1 MRLVGF
7 GVAVLV
13 VAVVVSAVVVL
24 TSGGGEQEPAEPVA
38 VVEAEVAEAEKSP
51 QSADS
56 PVATPSHTLAVTASA
71 GGTVTPGGTTTHDR
85 HSEVTLKASW
95 NDATHAFT
103 GWGDDCDGTASTCAL
118 TMDADKT
125 VTAKFAA
132 RCTHADDP
140 TCIGAVYRGGP
151 GDYAQVS
158 DIPAWAIIQS
168 DQHGRYHVGR
178 GWLVTVVTAASP
190 PEGYSQ
196 FSLQLRPLEGSS
208 PTLHEQLVP
217 ADGAT
222 YTFTVTPNEDSA
234 NLFTYDLTAAKPPA
248 RPGAEP
254 ELGDVV
260 VTTQFVVPA
269 LRYNRLGVSGEA
281 TTPGSYAFLNTEG
294 DEPLALN
301 HFGQVPWRNGE
312 LRIHP
317 TDASGTSRAAFYDAV
332 RVGDSFD
339 FRTYGLDCGFRFE
352 VTSVAPSRSPR
363 TFGVQRVGRFGERCS
378 QIVDQPDTPRDVH
391 FVWGIRPAIKG
402 SGRVLVL
409 PYGEPAGPG
418 TYRLDGR
425 ARCVFEVPPA
435 MQVILEGYAIGHPPA
450 GFPPDAGHSAALL
463 ADAGTESRLGID
475 PERCL
480 ETGRRITSPE
490 VDALFDQIAGSMR
503 HVEATSTDLPGGRC
517 GDPSD
522 PACIWIVHRGTPN
535 DHPWVREIPA
545 SAMIQ
550 PDAHGRYQVARGQT
564 VTVRTL
570 AHLPL
575 GYTRFSLQTRPQ
587 GMRSPASSQRQI
599 PRDARSYT
607 FTVTADEDAPNLFT
621 YDVTAAR
628 EGEPPGLGDVL
639 VTTEF
644 LVPTMRYDRLD
655 AAGAAAV
662 PGSYVFLR
670 RAGDAA
676 SAVDNFGYSAVD
688 GVELRVHPTDA
699 SGASRAA
706 FYDTVRVG
714 DVFDYRANDVD
725 CGLRFA
731 VTSVA
736 TTATPRAFGVRY
748 VAHYGGRCDDF
759 VDAADVSR
767 DGYFVWG
774 VRPGIPRP
782 RGEHAPLYG
791 EPVLLYGEPVREGT
805 YRVEEGLPCIV
816 DVPAGGAIVYG
827 GSYDLRPDAADH
839 DAPTAG
845 VLLFDVP
852 MESTLHIE
860 MPTCRE
866 IARSTTSPEADALF
880 DRVMLSLRRQYD
892 RAAWFVTTTSRYNR
906 LDVTGAAATPGSYA
920 FLTVAGDP
928 ASAISNA
935 RRSASET
942 VELRVHPA
950 DASGT
955 SHGDLYDIVQVG
967 NTFDYRTNG
976 LDCGLRFRVT
986 SVAETA
992 SPRTFGIEQVASY
1005 GERCGEFVDD
1015 PGAARDAYFVWE
1027 LPRVSPAYGGVRP
1040 LRPSAIAGAGAY
1052 RFQEGA
1058 PCLIDVPFDGQ
1069 VWVAEYGESEPDPD
1083 DPGAPP
1089 VRRVH
1094 LRGGEDGTLD
1104 IDIDACR
1111 EIARS
1116 ATSAYDQA
1124 VFDQIMASIRRSE

>member
-1 MRLVGF
+1 MRLIGF

-24 TSGGGEQEPAEPVA
+24 SGRGGEEPAASVA
-38 VVEAEVAEAEKSP
+38 VVEGEVAEASE
-51 QSADS
+51 
-56 PVATPSHTLAVTASA
+56 VETPTHTLTTTAS
-71 GGTVTPGGTTTHDR
+71 GDGSITPGGTTTHDED
-85 HSEVTLKASW
+85 SEVTLTASW

-132 RCTHADDP
+132 RCAHADDP
-140 TCIGAVYRGGP
+140 TCIRAVYRGGP
-151 GDYAQVS
+151 GDYPWVS
-158 DIPAWAIIQS
+158 EIPAWALIQS

-190 PEGYSQ
+190 PDGYSQ

-208 PTLHEQLVP
+208 PTLYEQLVS

-222 YTFTVTPNEDSA
+222 YAFTVTPDEDSA

-248 RPGAEP
+248 RPGADP

-260 VTTQFVVPA
+260 ATTQFLVPA

-332 RVGDSFD
+332 QVGDSFD

-352 VTSVAPSRSPR
+352 VTSVAEMAIPR
-363 TFGVQRVGRFGERCS
+363 TFGIQRVGQFGQRCS
-378 QIVDQPDTPRDVH
+378 QFIDQPGTPRDVH

-402 SGRVLVL
+402 SGRVLL
-409 PYGEPAGPG
+409 FPYDAPAGPG
-418 TYRLDGR
+418 TYRFEGGSP
-425 ARCVFEVPPA
+425 CVFNV
-435 MQVILEGYAIGHPPA
+435 PA
-450 GFPPDAGHSAALL
+450 GMRMTYAGTIIYEPAPDAPPDAPGGAVRL
-463 ADAGTESRLGID
+463 ADVDTESQFWID
-475 PERCL
+475 LKWCR
-480 ETGRRITSPE
+480 ETGRRVTSPE
-490 VDALFDQIAGSMR
+490 VAALFDHIAGSMR

-522 PACIWIVHRGTPN
+522 PACIWVVHRGTTA
-535 DHPWVREIPA
+535 DHPWVWEIPP
-545 SAMIQ
+545 SALIH

-570 AHLPL
+570 AYLPT
-575 GYTRFSLQTRPQ
+575 GYTRFSLWTRPR
-587 GMRSPASSQRQI
+587 GTFSPASAQRQI
-599 PRDARSYT
+599 PGDARSYT
-607 FTVTADEDAPNLFT
+607 FAVTADEDAPNLFT
-621 YDVTAAR
+621 YDVTATR
-628 EGEPPGLGDVL
+628 PGKTPEFGDVL
-639 VTTEF
+639 VSTEF
-644 LVPTMRYDRLD
+644 LVPSLRYNRLD
-655 AAGAAAV
+655 ATGAAGI
-662 PGSYVFLR
+662 PGSYIFLR

-676 SAVDNFGYSAVD
+676 SAIGDFGYSAAD
-688 GVELRVHPTDA
+688 ATELRVHPTDA
-699 SGASRAA
+699 SGASRAT
-706 FYDTVRVG
+706 FYDTVQVG

-736 TTATPRAFGVRY
+736 TTATPRTFGVRY

-759 VDAADVSR
+759 VDGPGVSR
-767 DGYFVWG
+767 DAYFVWG
-774 VRPGIPRP
+774 VRPGVPRP
-782 RGEHAPLYG
+782 RGEPG
-791 EPVLLYGEPVREGT
+791 LLYGEPVGEGT
-805 YRVEEGLPCIV
+805 YRVEQGLPCIV
-816 DVPAGGAIVYG
+816 DVPVGDEIAYG
-827 GSYDLRPDAADH
+827 GSYDLRPDAD
-839 DAPTAG
+839 DPDTPTGG
-845 VLLFDVP
+845 VLLLDAEMV
-852 MESTLHIE
+852 STLHLDT
-860 MPTCRE
+860 PTCRE
-866 IARSTTSPEADALF
+866 IARATNSSEADALF
-880 DRVMLSLRRQYD
+880 DRITRSARREYD
-892 RAAWFVTTTSRYNR
+892 RAAWFVTTTSRHNR
-906 LDVTGAAATPGSYA
+906 LDVAGAAATPGSYA

-928 ASAISNA
+928 ASAISDV
-935 RRSASET
+935 RASGSQA
-942 VELRVHPA
+942 VELRIHPT

-976 LDCGLRFRVT
+976 LDCGLRFRVM
-986 SVAETA
+986 SGGETGN
-992 SPRTFGIEQVASY
+992 PRTFGIEYARAY
-1005 GERCGEFVDD
+1005 GEHCGEPVDD
-1015 PGAARDAYFVWE
+1015 PGAARDVYFVWGV
-1027 LPRVSPAYGGVRP
+1027 PRTYSAFDGVRP
-1040 LRPSAIAGAGAY
+1040 LRPRDFAVVGAY

-1058 PCLIDVPFDGQ
+1058 PCVIDVPLDGQ
-1069 VWVAEYGESEPDPD
+1069 VWVSAYEDSEPDPD
-1083 DPGAPP
+1083 DPNAPP
-1089 VRRVH
+1089 VRRVRLH
-1094 LRGGEDGTLD
+1094 GVEDGTLD

>member
-13 VAVVVSAVVVL
+13 VAVVVSAVVL
-24 TSGGGEQEPAEPVA
+24 TSGGGEEEPAEPVV
-38 VVEAEVAEAEKSP
+38 VVEAAVAA
-51 QSADS
+51 
-56 PVATPSHTLAVTASA
+56 PSHTLAVTASA

-85 HSEVTLKASW
+85 DSEVTLKASW
-95 NDATHAFT
+95 NHATHAFS
-103 GWGDDCDGTASTCAL
+103 GWGDDCDGTASTCVL

-140 TCIGAVYRGGP
+140 TCIRAVYRGGP
-151 GDYAQVS
+151 RDYAQVS

-196 FSLQLRPLEGSS
+196 FSLQLGPLEGVS
-208 PTLHEQLVP
+208 PMLYGQLVP

-222 YTFTVTPNEDSA
+222 YTFAVTPDEDGP

-248 RPGAEP
+248 RPGGEP

-269 LRYNRLGVSGEA
+269 LRYNRLGVTGEA

-294 DEPLALN
+294 DEPLALD

-317 TDASGTSRAAFYDAV
+317 TDASGTSRAGFYDGV
-332 RVGDSFD
+332 QVGDSFD

-352 VTSVAPSRSPR
+352 VTSVAPGASPR
-363 TFGVQRVGRFGERCS
+363 TFGIQRVGQFGQHCP
-378 QIVDQPDTPRDVH
+378 QFVHQPGTPDDVH
-391 FVWGIRPAIKG
+391 FVWGVRPAIKG
-402 SGRVLVL
+402 SDRVLL
-409 PYGEPAGPG
+409 FPYDAPAGPG
-418 TYRLDGR
+418 TYRFEGGSP
-425 ARCVFEVPPA
+425 CVFNVPPG
-435 MQVILEGYAIGHPPA
+435 MQMTYDGTVIYEPA
-450 GFPPDAGHSAALL
+450 PDAPPDAPRGVLRL
-463 ADAGTESRLGID
+463 ADDDTESWFGID
-475 PERCL
+475 LKWCREIAR
-480 ETGRRITSPE
+480 GAASPE

-503 HVEATSTDLPGGRC
+503 HEDATSTDLPGGRC

-522 PACIWIVHRGTPN
+522 PACIWVVHRGTLD
-535 DHPWVREIPA
+535 DHPWVWEIPP

-599 PRDARSYT
+599 PGDARSYT

-621 YDVTAAR
+621 YDVTATR
-628 EGEPPGLGDVL
+628 PGKTPELGDVL
-639 VTTEF
+639 VSTEF
-644 LVPTMRYDRLD
+644 LVPTLRYNRLD
-655 AAGAAAV
+655 ARGAAGI

-670 RAGDAA
+670 RSGDAA
-676 SAVDNFGYSAVD
+676 SAIGDFGFSAAD
-688 GVELRVHPTDA
+688 ATELRAHPTDA
-699 SGASRAA
+699 SGASRAT
-706 FYDTVRVG
+706 FYDTVQVG
-714 DVFDYRANDVD
+714 DAFDYHANDVD
-725 CGLRFA
+725 CGLRFT
-731 VTSVA
+731 VTSVG
-736 TTATPRAFGVRY
+736 TTAVPRTFGLRY
-748 VAHYGGRCDDF
+748 VDRYGGRCDDF
-759 VDAADVSR
+759 VDGPGVSR
-767 DGYFVWG
+767 DGHFVWG

-805 YRVEEGLPCIV
+805 YRVEQGLPCIV
-816 DVPAGGAIVYG
+816 DVPVGDEIAYG
-827 GSYDLRPDAADH
+827 GSYNLKPDADDP
-839 DAPTAG
+839 DAPTGG
-845 VLLFDVP
+845 VLLLDAEMV
-852 MESTLHIE
+852 STLHLDT
-860 MPTCRE
+860 PTCRE
-866 IARSTTSPEADALF
+866 IARATNSSEADALF
-880 DRVMLSLRRQYD
+880 DRITRSARREYD
-892 RAAWFVTTTSRYNR
+892 RAAWFVTTTSRHNR
-906 LDVTGAAATPGSYA
+906 LDVAGAAATPGSYA

-928 ASAISNA
+928 ASAISDV
-935 RRSASET
+935 RASGSQA

-950 DASGT
+950 DASGA
-955 SHGDLYDIVQVG
+955 SHGDLHDIVQIG

-976 LDCGLRFRVT
+976 LDCGLQFRVT

-992 SPRTFGIEQVASY
+992 SPRTFGIEHVGTY
-1005 GERCGEFVDD
+1005 GEHCGEFVDD
-1015 PGAARDAYFVWE
+1015 PGAARDVYFVWE

-1040 LRPSAIAGAGAY
+1040 LRPSTIAGAGAY

-1094 LRGGEDGTLD
+1094 LRSGEDGTLD

-1111 EIARS
+1111 EIARN

>member
-13 VAVVVSAVVVL
+13 VAVVVSAVVL
-24 TSGGGEQEPAEPVA
+24 TSGGGGEAPAEPVA
-38 VVEAEVAEAEKSP
+38 VVEAEVAGAEKTP

-95 NDATHAFT
+95 NDATHAFS
-103 GWGDDCDGTASTCAL
+103 GWGDDCDGTASTCVL

-140 TCIGAVYRGGP
+140 TCIRAVYRGGP
-151 GDYAQVS
+151 RDYAQVS

-178 GWLVTVVTAASP
+178 GWLVTVVTAASLSN
-190 PEGYSQ
+190 GYSQ
-196 FSLQLRPLEGSS
+196 FSLQLRPLEGVS
-208 PTLHEQLVP
+208 PMLYGQLVP

-222 YTFTVTPNEDSA
+222 YTFAVTPDEDGP
-234 NLFTYDLTAAKPPA
+234 NLFTYDLTAANPPA
-248 RPGAEP
+248 RPGGEP

-269 LRYNRLGVSGEA
+269 LRYNRLGVTGEA

-294 DEPLALN
+294 DEPLALD

-317 TDASGTSRAAFYDAV
+317 MDASGTSRATFYDAV
-332 RVGDSFD
+332 QAGDSFD

-352 VTSVAPSRSPR
+352 VMSVSPSRSPR
-363 TFGVQRVGRFGERCS
+363 TFGVQRVGQFGQHCS
-378 QIVDQPDTPRDVH
+378 QSVDSPGMHRDVH
-391 FVWGIRPAIKG
+391 FVWGLRPAIKG

-409 PYGEPAGPG
+409 YYESPAGPG
-418 TYRLDGR
+418 TYRLYDR
-425 ARCVFEVPPA
+425 SSCVFDVPEAMRLVYEADVDYEPA
-435 MQVILEGYAIGHPPA
+435 ADA
-450 GFPPDAGHSAALL
+450 PPDVPSGAVLL
-463 ADAGTESRLGID
+463 ADADTESRLGID
-475 PERCL
+475 HERCR
-480 ETGRRITSPE
+480 EIARGAASPE
-490 VDALFDQIAGSMR
+490 VDALFDQIVGSMR
-503 HVEATSTDLPGGRC
+503 HEDATSTDLPGGRC

-522 PACIWIVHRGTPN
+522 PACIWVVHRGTTA
-535 DHPWVREIPA
+535 DHPWVWDIPA
-545 SAMIQ
+545 SAMIH

-575 GYTRFSLQTRPQ
+575 GFTRFSLQTRPQ
-587 GMRSPASSQRQI
+587 GTRSPASSQRQI
-599 PRDARSYT
+599 PGDARSYT

-621 YDVTAAR
+621 YDVTATR
-628 EGEPPGLGDVL
+628 PGKTPELGDVL
-639 VTTEF
+639 VSTEF
-644 LVPTMRYDRLD
+644 LVPTLRYNRLD
-655 AAGAAAV
+655 ATGAAGI

-670 RAGDAA
+670 RSGDAA
-676 SAVDNFGYSAVD
+676 SAIGDFGFSAAD
-688 GVELRVHPTDA
+688 ATELRAHPTDA

-706 FYDTVRVG
+706 FYDTVQVG
-714 DVFDYRANDVD
+714 DAFDYRANDVD
-725 CGLRFA
+725 CGLRFT
-731 VTSVA
+731 VTSVG
-736 TTATPRAFGVRY
+736 TTAVPRTFGLRY
-748 VAHYGGRCDDF
+748 VDRYGGRCDDF

-805 YRVEEGLPCIV
+805 YRVEQGLACIV

-827 GSYDLRPDAADH
+827 GSYDLKPDADDP
-839 DAPTAG
+839 DAPTGG
-845 VLLFDVP
+845 VLLLDAEMV
-852 MESTLHIE
+852 STLHLDT
-860 MPTCRE
+860 PTCRE
-866 IARSTTSPEADALF
+866 IARATNSSEADALF
-880 DRVMLSLRRQYD
+880 DRITRSARREYD
-892 RAAWFVTTTSRYNR
+892 RAAWFVTTTSRHNR
-906 LDVTGAAATPGSYA
+906 LDVAGAAATPGSYA

-928 ASAISNA
+928 ASAISDV
-935 RRSASET
+935 RASGSQA

-955 SHGDLYDIVQVG
+955 SHGDLHDIVQIG

-986 SVAETA
+986 SVAERA
-992 SPRTFGIEQVASY
+992 SPRTFGIEHVGTY
-1005 GERCGEFVDD
+1005 GEHCGEFVDD
-1015 PGAARDAYFVWE
+1015 PGAARDVYFVWE

-1094 LRGGEDGTLD
+1094 LRSGEDGTLD

-1111 EIARS
+1111 EIARN

>member
-1 MRLVGF
+1 ML
-7 GVAVLV
+7 
-13 VAVVVSAVVVL
+13 
-24 TSGGGEQEPAEPVA
+24 
-38 VVEAEVAEAEKSP
+38 
-51 QSADS
+51 
-56 PVATPSHTLAVTASA
+56 
-71 GGTVTPGGTTTHDR
+71 
-85 HSEVTLKASW
+85 
-95 NDATHAFT
+95 
-103 GWGDDCDGTASTCAL
+103 
-118 TMDADKT
+118 
-125 VTAKFAA
+125 
-132 RCTHADDP
+132 
-140 TCIGAVYRGGP
+140 
-151 GDYAQVS
+151 
-158 DIPAWAIIQS
+158 
-168 DQHGRYHVGR
+168 HG
-178 GWLVTVVTAASP
+178 
-190 PEGYSQ
+190 
-196 FSLQLRPLEGSS
+196 
-208 PTLHEQLVP
+208 QLVP
-217 ADGAT
+217 AGDAT
-222 YTFTVTPNEDSA
+222 YTFAVTPDEDGA
-234 NLFTYDLTAAKPPA
+234 NLFTYDLTAANPPA
-248 RPGAEP
+248 RPGGEP

-260 VTTQFVVPA
+260 ATTQFVVPA
-269 LRYNRLGVSGEA
+269 LRYNRLGVTGEA

-294 DEPLALN
+294 DEPLALD

-317 TDASGTSRAAFYDAV
+317 MDASGTSRAGFYDAV
-332 RVGDSFD
+332 QVGDSFD

-352 VTSVAPSRSPR
+352 VTSVSPGRSPR

-378 QIVDQPDTPRDVH
+378 QIVDQPDAPRDVH

-409 PYGEPAGPG
+409 PYGDPVGPG

-463 ADAGTESRLGID
+463 ADADTDSRLGID
-475 PERCL
+475 PERCR
-480 ETGRRITSPE
+480 EAGRHVTSPE
-490 VDALFDQIAGSMR
+490 VDALFDQIVASMR
-503 HVEATSTDLPGGRC
+503 HEHATSTDLPGGRC

-522 PACIWIVHRGTPN
+522 PACIWVVHRGTPD
-535 DHPWVREIPA
+535 DHPWVWQMPA
-545 SAMIQ
+545 SAMIL
-550 PDAHGRYQVARGQT
+550 PDARGRYQVARGET
-564 VTVRTL
+564 VTVRNL
-570 AHLPL
+570 AYRPI
-575 GYTRFSLQTRPQ
+575 GYTRFSLQTRSQ
-587 GMRSPASSQRQI
+587 GILSPASSQRPV
-599 PRDARSYT
+599 PRDVRSYT
-607 FTVTADEDAPNLFT
+607 FTVAAEEDAPNLFT

-639 VTTEF
+639 VSTEF
-644 LVPTMRYDRLD
+644 LVPTLRYNRLD
-655 AAGAAAV
+655 ATGAAGI

-670 RAGDAA
+670 RSGDAA
-676 SAVDNFGYSAVD
+676 SAIGDFGFSAAD
-688 GVELRVHPTDA
+688 ATELRVHPTDA

-706 FYDTVRVG
+706 FYDTVQVG
-714 DVFDYRANDVD
+714 DAFDYRANDVD

-731 VTSVA
+731 VTSVG
-736 TTATPRAFGVRY
+736 TTATPRTFGLRY
-748 VAHYGGRCDDF
+748 VDRYGGRCDDF
-759 VDAADVSR
+759 VDAAECLEGWVLRVGRPAR
-767 DGYFVWG
+767 DPAAA
-774 VRPGIPRP
+774 RRAALLH
-782 RGEHAPLYG
+782 GEPVLYG
-791 EPVLLYGEPVREGT
+791 EPVGEGT

-906 LDVTGAAATPGSYA
+906 LDVAGAAATPGSYA

-928 ASAISNA
+928 ASAVSDV
-935 RRSASET
+935 RGSASET
-942 VELRVHPA
+942 VELRVHPT

-955 SHGDLYDIVQVG
+955 SHDDLYDIVQIG

-992 SPRTFGIEQVASY
+992 SPRTFSIEHVASY
-1005 GERCGEFVDD
+1005 GERCGDFVDD

-1040 LRPSAIAGAGAY
+1040 LRPSDFAVAGAY

-1094 LRGGEDGTLD
+1094 LRSGEDGTLD

-1111 EIARS
+1111 EIARN

>member
-1 MRLVGF
+1 M
-7 GVAVLV
+7 
-13 VAVVVSAVVVL
+13 
-24 TSGGGEQEPAEPVA
+24 
-38 VVEAEVAEAEKSP
+38 
-51 QSADS
+51 
-56 PVATPSHTLAVTASA
+56 
-71 GGTVTPGGTTTHDR
+71 
-85 HSEVTLKASW
+85 
-95 NDATHAFT
+95 
-103 GWGDDCDGTASTCAL
+103 
-118 TMDADKT
+118 
-125 VTAKFAA
+125 
-132 RCTHADDP
+132 
-140 TCIGAVYRGGP
+140 
-151 GDYAQVS
+151 
-158 DIPAWAIIQS
+158 
-168 DQHGRYHVGR
+168 
-178 GWLVTVVTAASP
+178 
-190 PEGYSQ
+190 
-196 FSLQLRPLEGSS
+196 
-208 PTLHEQLVP
+208 VP

-222 YTFTVTPNEDSA
+222 YTFTVTPDEDGA

-260 VTTQFVVPA
+260 VTTQFLVPA

-294 DEPLALN
+294 DEPLALD

-317 TDASGTSRAAFYDAV
+317 MDASGTSRAGFYDAV
-332 RVGDSFD
+332 QVGDSFD

-475 PERCL
+475 PERCR

-503 HVEATSTDLPGGRC
+503 HEHATSTDLPGGRC

-522 PACIWIVHRGTPN
+522 PACTWVVHRGTPD
-535 DHPWVREIPA
+535 DHPWVWQMPA
-545 SAMIQ
+545 SAMIL
-550 PDAHGRYQVARGQT
+550 PDARGRYQVARGET
-564 VTVRTL
+564 VTVRNL
-570 AHLPL
+570 AYRPI
-575 GYTRFSLQTRPQ
+575 GYTRFSLQTRSQ
-587 GMRSPASSQRQI
+587 GILSPASSQRPV
-599 PRDARSYT
+599 PRDVRSYT
-607 FTVTADEDAPNLFT
+607 FTVAADEEAPNLFT

-628 EGEPPGLGDVL
+628 PGEPPGLGDVL

-655 AAGAAAV
+655 TAGAAAI

-676 SAVDNFGYSAVD
+676 SAIDDFGYSAVD

-827 GSYDLRPDAADH
+827 GSYDLKPDADNP
-839 DAPTAG
+839 DAPTGG
-845 VLLFDVP
+845 VLLLDAEMV
-852 MESTLHIE
+852 STLQIDT
-860 MPTCRE
+860 PSCRE
-866 IARSTTSPEADALF
+866 IARATNSSEADALF
-880 DRVMLSLRRQYD
+880 DRITRSARREYD
-892 RAAWFVTTTSRYNR
+892 RAAWFVTTTSRHNR
-906 LDVTGAAATPGSYA
+906 LDVAGAAATPGSYA

-928 ASAISNA
+928 ASAISDV
-935 RRSASET
+935 RASGSQA
-942 VELRVHPA
+942 VELRIHPT

-955 SHGDLYDIVQVG
+955 SHDDLYDIVQTG

-986 SVAETA
+986 SVAETT

-1005 GERCGEFVDD
+1005 GERCGDFVED

-1040 LRPSAIAGAGAY
+1040 LRPSDFAVAGAY

-1094 LRGGEDGTLD
+1094 LRSGEDGTLD

-1111 EIARS
+1111 EIARN